1 MVQSAARA
9 NVESFVQ
16 LSSATV
22 YGAHA
27 DQHEPLSEASPLR
40 PNRGF
45 VYAEHKV
52 AAEVIVE
59 QFRRQDAFR
68 AITVLRPSFVVGPG
82 SRNALFRHISR
93 RFAVL
98 PGAQSPATDTHQGSG
113 RDHPQSHSSHGGRSL
128 QCRCRKR
135 AHGIADDGATSQ
147 LLAYRAVSDTASAR
161 CGGLEDATL
170 LTDGGASRSNPT
182 AASSLASAD

>member
-52 AAEVIVE
+52 AAEMIVE

-82 SRNALFRHISR
+82 SRNALFRHISG

-98 PGAQSPATDTHQGSG
+98 PGAQSPLQLTHIKDLVEII
-113 RDHPQSHSSHGGRSL
+113 RRVIPRM
-128 QCRCRKR
+128 
-135 AHGIADDGATSQ
+135 ADGVFHVGAENA
-147 LLAYRAVSDTASAR
+147 LTASQMMAR
-161 CGGLEDATL
+161 LHNYSLTVPYPILRPLGAVAWKARLSL
-170 LTDGGASRSNPT
+170 LTEVPPEAILLLRHP
-182 AASSLASAD
+182 